1 MAFKHKKTAMRIKQ
15 IEINGLFGM
24 FNHIVPLNL
33 KEHIT
38 IIYGINGIGKTM
50 LFKILDSFF
59 NSDFTKL
66 VSFPFENLII
76 EFDNGEIIKLNNSD
90 REFNIEHKAKKRSAS
105 FDLSKYKTSKN
116 FKDER
121 LIRQI
126 EHMLPFPLS
135 RLDNNKYLLHQT
147 NEVISIEEL
156 LDRYSNILPSEFKQK
171 VTIPNKSELDKLI
184 NNTNLYFIQ
193 TQRLLVF
200 NYQRRKQHYEIE
212 REFGL
217 NKIETVQKY
226 SQELSELIQEKHR
239 EYAKRS
245 EEFELSLGRRLRS
258 KEVKTY
264 SDQEELKRENKVLE
278 AKRTELKSV
287 GLFEDIKEDYSNIP
301 ETIDDIERAVLS
313 VNIQDMKNK
322 LKIFDELYEK
332 LKIFLDVLNNKRFSY
347 KKISIH
353 PKKGFVFKN
362 DNNKSLEVTEL
373 SSGEQHEIVLF
384 YELLFKVPENSLV
397 LIDEPEIS
405 LHVVWQKEFL
415 TDLEEIVKIRNF
427 DILIATHSPS
437 IINGNWNLTVELNKE
452 KNDER

>member
-1 MAFKHKKTAMRIKQ
+1 MRIKQ

-24 FNHIVPLNL
+24 FHHIVPLNL

-59 NSDFTKL
+59 NSNFSKL
-66 VSFPFENLII
+66 VSFPFEKLII
-76 EFDNGEIIKLNNSD
+76 EFDNQETIELINSEK
-90 REFNIEHKAKKRSAS
+90 EFFIEHKLHKKLIL
-105 FDLSKYKTSKN
+105 FDLSKYKSSKQL
-116 FKDER
+116 KDVR
-121 LIRQI
+121 YLRQI
-126 EHMLPFPLS
+126 ERLLPVS
-135 RLDNNKYLLHQT
+135 RISETQFLFHPN
-147 NEVISIEEL
+147 NEVLTIDEIIEKYPE
-156 LDRYSNILPSEFKQK
+156 ILPNGDVQK
-171 VTIPNKSELDKLI
+171 IVIQNKNELNKLI
-184 NNTNLYFIQ
+184 ENTNLYFIQ

-200 NYQRRKQHYEIE
+200 NYKRSKQHYQIE
-212 REFGL
+212 RELGL

-226 SQELSELIQEKHR
+226 SQELADLIQNKHR
-239 EYAKRS
+239 EYAKLS
-245 EEFELSLGRRLRS
+245 EEFELSLGKRLRS
-258 KEVKTY
+258 KEIKTY
-264 SDQEELKRENKVLE
+264 SNTEELIKENKVLE
-278 AKRTELKSV
+278 TKRLELKSV
-287 GLFEDIKEDYSNIP
+287 GLFEDLKEDNSDIP
-301 ETIDDIERAVLS
+301 EIIGEIERAVLS

-322 LKIFDELYEK
+322 LKIFDELYKK
-332 LKIFLDVLNNKRFSY
+332 LNIFLDVLNNKRFSY
-347 KKISIH
+347 KKISIN

-362 DNNKSLEVTEL
+362 DNGKPLEVTEL

-415 TDLEEIVKIRNF
+415 TDLEDIVKIRNF

-452 KNDER
+452 INNEK

>member
-1 MAFKHKKTAMRIKQ
+1 MRIKK

-24 FNHIVPLNL
+24 FNHIVPLNQP
-33 KEHIT
+33 EHIT

-59 NSDFTKL
+59 NSNFTKL
-66 VSFPFENLII
+66 VSFPFDNLII
-76 EFDNGEIIKLNNSD
+76 EIDNNETIKLINLEK
-90 REFNIEHKAKKRSAS
+90 EFFIEHKSKKKITT
-105 FDLSKYKTSKN
+105 FDLSKYKSSKQL
-116 FKDER
+116 KDVRYLREIER
-121 LIRQI
+121 
-126 EHMLPFPLS
+126 MLPVS
-135 RLDNNKYLLHQT
+135 RISETKFLFHPN
-147 NEVISIEEL
+147 NEVLTIDEIIEKYPEILPNGIIQKISI
-156 LDRYSNILPSEFKQK
+156 SNK
-171 VTIPNKSELDKLI
+171 NELDKLI
-184 NNTNLYFIQ
+184 SNTNLYFIQ

-200 NYQRRKQHYEIE
+200 NYQRRKQHYDME

-226 SQELSELIQEKHR
+226 SQELSELIQDKHR
-239 EYAKRS
+239 EYAKLS
-245 EEFELSLGRRLRS
+245 EEFELSLGKRLRS
-258 KEVKTY
+258 KEIKTY
-264 SDQEELKRENKVLE
+264 SDTAELIKENKVLE
-278 AKRTELKSV
+278 AKRSELKSV
-287 GLFEDIKEDYSNIP
+287 GLFEDLKDDNSDIP
-301 ETIDDIERAVLS
+301 EIIGDIERAVLS

-322 LKIFDELYEK
+322 LKIFDELYKK
-332 LKIFLDVLNNKRFSY
+332 LNILLDILNNKRFSY

-362 DNNKSLEVTEL
+362 DNGKPLEVTEL

-415 TDLEEIVKIRNF
+415 TDLEDIVKIRNF
-427 DILIATHSPS
+427 DILLATHSPS

-452 KNDER
+452 VSNEK

>member
-1 MAFKHKKTAMRIKQ
+1 
-15 IEINGLFGM
+15 M

-33 KEHIT
+33 PEHIT

-59 NSDFTKL
+59 NSNFSKL
-66 VSFPFENLII
+66 VSFPFDNLTI
-76 EFDNGEIIKLNNSD
+76 EFDNKETIKLINTEK
-90 REFNIEHKAKKRSAS
+90 EFLIEHIVKKKIST
-105 FDLSKYKTSKN
+105 FDLSKYKTTKQTRDVN
-116 FKDER
+116 
-121 LIRQI
+121 LLRQI
-126 EHMLPFPLS
+126 EHMLPVS
-135 RLDNNKYLLHQT
+135 RVSENKFMYHPNGEILT
-147 NEVISIEEL
+147 IDEIIDKYPE
-156 LDRYSNILPSEFKQK
+156 ILPSGIKQK
-171 VTIPNKSELDKLI
+171 ITIQNKSELDKLI
-184 NNTNLYFIQ
+184 SNTNLYFIQ

-200 NYQRRKQHYEIE
+200 NYQNKKQLYDYDRKSG
-212 REFGL
+212 F

-226 SQELSELIQEKHR
+226 SQELSEIIQERHR

-245 EEFELSLGRRLRS
+245 EEYELSLGKRLRS

-264 SDQEELKRENKVLE
+264 SDPEELKKENKVLE
-278 AKRTELKSV
+278 AKRNELKSV

-301 ETIDDIERAVLS
+301 DTINEIERAVLS

-353 PKKGFVFKN
+353 PKKGFVFRN
-362 DNNKSLEVTEL
+362 DNGKPLEVIEL

-415 TDLEEIVKIRNF
+415 TDLEDIVKIRNF
-427 DILIATHSPS
+427 DILLATHSPS
-437 IINGNWNLTVELNKE
+437 IINGNWDLTVELNKD
-452 KNDER
+452 KNDEK

>member
-1 MAFKHKKTAMRIKQ
+1 MRIKQ

-33 KEHIT
+33 PEHIT

-59 NSDFTKL
+59 NSNFSKL
-66 VSFPFENLII
+66 VSFPFDSLII
-76 EFDNGEIIKLNNSD
+76 EFDNKDIIKFLNSD
-90 REFNIEHKAKKRSAS
+90 KEFFIEFKSKKKTTT
-105 FDLSKYKTSKN
+105 FDLSKLKSSKQI
-116 FKDER
+116 KDER
-121 LIRQI
+121 IIRQI
-126 EHMLPFPLS
+126 QHILPFPIS
-135 RLDNNKYLLHQT
+135 KYSENEFILHET
-147 NEVISIEEL
+147 NEILTVEEIF
-156 LDRYSNILPSEFKQK
+156 DRYSELLPSEFKQK
-171 VTIPNKSELDKLI
+171 VSIPNKAELDKI
-184 NNTNLYFIQ
+184 IKNTNLYFIQ
-193 TQRLLVF
+193 TQRLIAF
-200 NYQRRKQHYEIE
+200 NYLRRKQQYAME
-212 REFGL
+212 RDYGL
-217 NKIETVQKY
+217 NKIETVKKY
-226 SQELSELIQEKHR
+226 SEELSEIIQERHR

-245 EEFELSLGRRLRS
+245 EEYELSLGKRLRS

-264 SDQEELKRENKVLE
+264 SDQEELKRENKFLE
-278 AKRTELKSV
+278 AKRSDLKSV

-301 ETIDDIERAVLS
+301 DTIDEIERAVLS

-332 LKIFLDVLNNKRFSY
+332 LKIFLNVLNNKRFSY

-362 DNNKSLEVTEL
+362 DNGKPLEVTEL

-415 TDLEEIVKIRNF
+415 TDLEDIVKIRNF
-427 DILIATHSPS
+427 DILLATHSPS
-437 IINGNWNLTVELNKE
+437 IINGNWDLTVELNKD
-452 KNDER
+452 KNDEK